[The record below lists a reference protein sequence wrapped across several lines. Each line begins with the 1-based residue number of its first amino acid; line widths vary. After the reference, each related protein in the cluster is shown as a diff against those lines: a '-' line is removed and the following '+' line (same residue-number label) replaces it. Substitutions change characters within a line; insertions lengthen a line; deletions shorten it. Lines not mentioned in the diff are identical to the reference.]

1 MVVTYRTIFPENI
14 AQFVIFYRSLSD
26 GLLNGGKNG
35 GDQLLV
41 SILQGAH
48 FLGYLFRGSW
58 LWSKLLI
65 CQQSKNP

>member
-26 GLLNGGKNG
+26 GLLNGGKKG
-35 GDQLLV
+35 RDQLLV

-48 FLGYLFRGSW
+48 FLGYLFRGS
-58 LWSKLLI
+58 
-65 CQQSKNP
+65 